1 MELFIVRHGEAL
13 PESIDPE
20 RSLSRAGI
28 SEITEVAGVLKNAG
42 ARAGTIFFSTKKRA
56 EETAR
61 IISGI
66 LETDSTLVEREDMS
80 PSSPVEPV
88 MDMISRA
95 EKNIMIVGHM
105 PFVGKLAK
113 KLLGNAAAESIHFE
127 TGSVLCLTKKD
138 GAWNVEY
145 SISPERK

>member
-1 MELFIVRHGEAL
+1 
-13 PESIDPE
+13 
-20 RSLSRAGI
+20 
-28 SEITEVAGVLKNAG
+28 
-42 ARAGTIFFSTKKRA
+42 
-56 EETAR
+56 
-61 IISGI
+61 
-66 LETDSTLVEREDMS
+66 
-80 PSSPVEPV
+80 
-88 MDMISRA
+88 
-95 EKNIMIVGHM
+95 MIVGHM